1 MNENFPNMQNIS
13 TKSRDPDKFSN
24 PAIKEYHESVL
35 NLKLTLRKRRLNDYI
50 METRMKK
57 SEPKNIEKINS
68 RKKYIEFKKQFN
80 KRNT

>member
-13 TKSRDPDKFSN
+13 TKKSRDPDKFTK

-35 NLKLTLRKRRLNDYI
+35 NLKLNLRKRRLNDYI

-68 RKKYIEFKKQFN
+68 ISL
-80 KRNT
+80 